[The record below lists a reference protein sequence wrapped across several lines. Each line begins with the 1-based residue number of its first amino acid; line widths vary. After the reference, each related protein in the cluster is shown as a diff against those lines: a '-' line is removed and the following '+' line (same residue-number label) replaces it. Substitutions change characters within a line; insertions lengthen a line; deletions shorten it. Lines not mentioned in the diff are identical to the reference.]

1 MKRMT
6 RSLVV
11 LILILGI
18 IGAANAQ
25 FSRPEDA
32 INYRQSVMFLIA
44 QHFGRIA
51 AVIKEQSPYDSDSVA
66 QNAMLVE
73 TLSKLPWEAFAV
85 PGTDGGKTRLK
96 SIALEKPDQ
105 FRQEASEFEAAS
117 TKLAGVTKHG
127 QLDAI
132 KAPFGD
138 VAKSCQSCHEQ
149 FRSQ

>member
-6 RSLVV
+6 QTFVV

-18 IGAANAQ
+18 IGATNAQ

-32 INYRQSVMFLIA
+32 IKYRQSVMFLIA

-51 AVIKEQSPYDSDSVA
+51 AVIKGQSPYDSDSVA

-85 PGTDGGKTRLK
+85 QGTDKGQTRLK
-96 SIALEKPDQ
+96 TNALTEPDR
-105 FRQEASEFEAAS
+105 FRKAANELEATS
-117 TKLAGVTKHG
+117 TKLAAAAKQGK
-127 QLDAI
+127 LDAI
-132 KAPFGD
+132 KAPFGE
-138 VAKSCQSCHEQ
+138 VAKSCQGCHEQ

>member
-1 MKRMT
+1 MT
-6 RSLVV
+6 RTLVV

-18 IGAANAQ
+18 IGVANAQ

-51 AVIKEQSPYDSDSVA
+51 VVIQGQSPFDGDSVA

-73 TLSKLPWEAFAV
+73 TLSKLPWDAFAV

-96 SIALEKPDQ
+96 SIAFAEPDQ
-105 FRQEASEFEAAS
+105 FRKAASEFESAS
-117 TKLAGVTKHG
+117 TKLAGAAKQG
-127 QLDAI
+127 KLDAI